1 MTTDSLPTTAPLTP
15 KQQRVYDFIVSYKA
29 DHDGCAPTT
38 REIVAAVG
46 LSTTSAVAFHLDA
59 LEHRGLIRRQGFG
72 KSRRIEVVGGKRS
85 PPAGWA

>member
-1 MTTDSLPTTAPLTP
+1 MSANAPSPTAPLTP

-38 REIVAAVG
+38 REIVAALG
-46 LSTTSAVAFHLDA
+46 LHTNSAVVTHLAALQRAGRIRLDA
-59 LEHRGLIRRQGFG
+59 AGRA
-72 KSRRIEVVGGKRS
+72 RRIEVVGGKWS

>member
-1 MTTDSLPTTAPLTP
+1 MPTENLPIAPLTP

-38 REIVAAVG
+38 REIVAALG
-46 LSTTSAVAFHLDA
+46 LSTTSSVAFHLDA
-59 LEHRGLIRRQGFG
+59 LERRGLIRREGFG
-72 KSRRIEVVGGKRS
+72 KSRLLVVVGGKWN